1 MRFGGLL
8 RAGSIPSVSQM
19 QNSSQDA
26 DDAPSCPLSKFITTE
41 ASQGGVIAHTTIK
54 FTRQHDIVSFSL
66 APACRQILWS
76 DDPWTGRE
84 IEPAWENYFESQ
96 GYKLTE
102 TCKEC
107 GFTKLYVLCR
117 FYLLRFRPFPRPRRH
132 RGAAL
137 NVSRQKLRSSTR
149 TAA

>member
-1 MRFGGLL
+1 
-8 RAGSIPSVSQM
+8 
-19 QNSSQDA
+19 
-26 DDAPSCPLSKFITTE
+26 
-41 ASQGGVIAHTTIK
+41 VIAHTTIK

-132 RGAAL
+132 RGAAS
-137 NVSRQKLRSSTR
+137 NVSRQKAAFEHPEPTMMNWGNASNTCASIPQDTAEHNRADCVVHSPVKRSQSALNTV
-149 TAA
+149 